1 MQGRLGF
8 KGNLSTT
15 AMGIMPHED
24 IDRALGLALALDI
37 PFWPQLPRLSFYE
50 DMYVQAME
58 GFPGVIID
66 EEKGKIYIDT
76 RRFLDGIPEYLE
88 EEGDSDRFSLS
99 ERYSLVYRHFLSA
112 DLTDFKAIRGQIIS
126 PVSLTLKITDEN
138 NMPIVYNDDIRS
150 VAFSFIQTKLNR
162 QYEELTKKNK
172 NAFVWI
178 DDPGLEFIF
187 NAMCGYDSIKAKK
200 ELDIFFEGVRGPRG
214 VHLCGRPDWDFLLSL
229 DIDIISFNTYAEGD
243 VFVSYKKAV
252 DFLRRGRMISWG
264 IVPTFFEDFSRE
276 DVESI
281 AKRLVGHWKK
291 LIDNGVELE
300 KILENSILA
309 PATCNLINPD
319 KTLTVEKSFALLREV
334 SVYLKSRYNIT

>member
-24 IDRALGLALALDI
+24 IDRALGLALEMDI
-37 PFWPQLPRLSFYE
+37 PFWPQLPKLSFYE

-66 EEKGKIYIDT
+66 EEKNRIYIDT
-76 RRFLDGIPEYLE
+76 KRFLEGIPDYLE
-88 EEGDSDRFSLS
+88 KEGNPEWFVLS
-99 ERYSLVYRHFLSA
+99 EKYSLIYRKFLNQ
-112 DLTDFKAIRGQIIS
+112 DLSKYRAIRGQIIS
-126 PVSLTLKITDEN
+126 PISLTLKLTDEN
-138 NMPIVYNDDIRS
+138 NMPVVYNDDIRS
-150 VAFSFIQTKLNR
+150 IAFSFIHHKLNR
-162 QYEELTKKNK
+162 QYEELLKKNK

-200 ELDIFFEGVRGPRG
+200 EMDEFFEGVKSPRG

-229 DIDIISFNTYAEGD
+229 DIDIISFNAYTEGEA
-243 VFVSYKKAV
+243 FASYRKV
-252 DFLRRGRMISWG
+252 IDFLKKGGIISWG
-264 IVPTFFEDFSRE
+264 IIPTYFEDFSRE
-276 DVESI
+276 DVKSI
-281 AKRLVGHWKK
+281 AERLENIWKR
-291 LIDNGVELE
+291 LIDNGIE
-300 KILENSILA
+300 KTLIIDNSILA

-334 SVYLKSRYNIT
+334 SLYLRSRYNIP